1 MHFKLKIQFSIL
13 FKLLITAAIVS
24 WQAFNV
30 SGQQKTLPD
39 SVIFKPLNKPAKE
52 KVYHPDSTHSPLG
65 AVIKSA
71 IIPGWGQLYNK
82 KWWQVPLIY
91 GGFASL
97 TVIMIYNHRHYVKD
111 LTVYRYY
118 DNPSAVK
125 STMLYYDYFQELLK
139 YHYTQQQVAAAVD
152 GYDRDFQLGVL
163 GTAGLWAIQMVDAY
177 IDAKFI
183 HSFTMDNNLGFKI
196 SPGIL
201 TQPAY
206 AINYNAAIVPVLRIT
221 LTLPR

>member
-1 MHFKLKIQFSIL
+1 MHFKLKIQFSIP
-13 FKLLITAAIVS
+13 FKLLIAVAIVS
-24 WQAFNV
+24 GQAFNV
-30 SGQQKTLPD
+30 SAQQKTLPD
-39 SVIFKPLNKPAKE
+39 SVIFKPVNKPPKE
-52 KVYHPDSTHSPLG
+52 KVYQPDSTHSPLG

-82 KWWQVPLIY
+82 KWWQVPIIY

-97 TVIMIYNHRHYVKD
+97 TVIMIYNHRHYVQD

-118 DNPSAVK
+118 NNPSVVK
-125 STMLYYDYFQELLK
+125 STALYYDYFQKLVK
-139 YHYTQQQVAAAVD
+139 YGYTQQQVADAVD

-163 GTAGLWAIQMVDAY
+163 GTVGLWGIQMVDAY

-183 HSFTMDNNLGFKI
+183 HSFTMDNNLGLKL

-201 TQPAY
+201 SQPAY
-206 AINYNAAIVPVLRIT
+206 AVNYSVVPVLRIT
-221 LTLPR
+221 LTLPH